1 MHARVHVGNRH
12 AKQGR
17 RLARHTDQRHGAALG
32 FGNQAKAGACRVRAG
47 MAVGRHR
54 AVHQLGVALGQLL
67 VPQAQLVQR
76 TGAVVFHKH
85 ISAVGQLVHH
95 LQTTRVA
102 QVDAQALLAHVL
114 LHEVAALATH
124 HGRAG
129 AARVT
134 CDRSLDLDDFG
145 AHGA

>member
-1 MHARVHVGNRH
+1 
-12 AKQGR
+12 
-17 RLARHTDQRHGAALG
+17 
-32 FGNQAKAGACRVRAG
+32 

-95 LQTTRVA
+95 VQTARVA

-114 LHEVAALATH
+114 LHEVAALAAH
-124 HGRAG
+124 HRRAG
-129 AARVT
+129 TASVT
-134 CDRSLDLDDFG
+134 GHGTLDLDDVG
-145 AHGA
+145 AHGAQATRHVRPGQKVAVVDDTNTRQGQFLDVFMHEIGL